1 MKRIIQF
8 IRRPVFRRLALRRL
22 GTDTGGLALLE
33 FALSLPPLLLLLMAG
48 AESTNY
54 VIARMRISQL
64 ALHIADNAARIG
76 TGSQL
81 ASKKITETD
90 INDLFTGA
98 QLQSGGLDLRANGR
112 VILSSVEP
120 VANPNSNARYKI
132 AWQRCYG
139 TRTTKT
145 STYGSAGDTNLVGV
159 GPANRQVT
167 ATDYGATMFVEVH
180 YVYRPLIRSQFVPRL
195 EFSEIASMMVR
206 DARDMTQIY
215 NTENATVSG
224 CAVPPP
230 APSGGDGDD
239 DDDGNNGHGND
250 EDGNDESN
258 PGGGG
263 P

>member
-1 MKRIIQF
+1 MKRIIQS
-8 IRRPVFRRLALRRL
+8 IRRPAFRRLPFRRL

-48 AESTNY
+48 AETTNY

-98 QLQSGGLDLRANGR
+98 QLQSGGLNLRANGR

-120 VANPNSNARYKI
+120 VANPNTNARYKI

-139 TRTTKT
+139 TRTSKT
-145 STYGSAGDTNLVGV
+145 SSYGASGDTNLVGV

-215 NTENATVSG
+215 NTENAPVSG
-224 CAVPPP
+224 CAVPAP
-230 APSGGDGDD
+230 APSGNN
-239 DDDGNNGHGND
+239 DDGNNGHGND
-250 EDGNDESN
+250 DDGNDESN

-263 P
+263 